1 MFLNIDMQ
9 MICLL
14 LRIRNILIEVIVVLV
29 SLLVLITIIGEGKMN
44 AFKLFYNALRTK
56 VSIKSQPF

>member
-44 AFKLFYNALRTK
+44 ASKLFFIMHLEPK
-56 VSIKSQPF
+56 